1 MIQFY
6 APDIAD
12 TPTLP
17 ESDSQHAVRVLRLRE
32 GDELT
37 VVDGKGRRY
46 RCVITGAHQRHT
58 TVEILSS
65 ETLLPSWSGEIVAAV
80 APSKHLDRMEWMTE
94 KLTEIGVDRI
104 IPLLCRR
111 SERRE
116 LKPERLEKIAVA
128 AMKQSLKAVLP
139 VVEPMT
145 PVGEVT
151 ARYAGAQA
159 LIAYCDRSIPRR
171 ELVAT
176 YRSGAPVTAIMIGPE
191 GDFAP
196 EEIKAA
202 LDAGWKPVALGPERL
217 RTETAALR
225 AVDAIHIL
233 DQYRSITDNP
243 EI

>member
-1 MIQFY
+1 M
-6 APDIAD
+6 
-12 TPTLP
+12 
-17 ESDSQHAVRVLRLRE
+17 
-32 GDELT
+32 
-37 VVDGKGRRY
+37 
-46 RCVITGAHQRHT
+46 
-58 TVEILSS
+58 EILSS

-176 YRSGAPVTAIMIGPE
+176 YRSG
-191 GDFAP
+191 
-196 EEIKAA
+196 
-202 LDAGWKPVALGPERL
+202 RL
-217 RTETAALR
+217 S
-225 AVDAIHIL
+225 
-233 DQYRSITDNP
+233 QP
-243 EI
+243 

>member
-12 TPTLP
+12 TLTLP

-176 YRSGAPVTAIMIGPE
+176 
-191 GDFAP
+191 
-196 EEIKAA
+196 
-202 LDAGWKPVALGPERL
+202 
-217 RTETAALR
+217 
-225 AVDAIHIL
+225 
-233 DQYRSITDNP
+233 
-243 EI
+243 